1 MDNRKGMSWIPIDRD
16 ESGFASIESINAIVK
31 LHKDGIPVALASKD
45 SYGYTYDVISP
56 IHDIFEW
63 YGDIEHHAYYTH
75 YLPLPTP
82 KMEV

>member
-1 MDNRKGMSWIPIDRD
+1 MDNKKKMTWIKIDRD
-16 ESGFASIESINAIVK
+16 ENGVASIESINAIVK
-31 LHKDGIPVALASKD
+31 LHKDGTPVALASKD

-75 YLPLPTP
+75 YLPIP
-82 KMEV
+82 KIEE